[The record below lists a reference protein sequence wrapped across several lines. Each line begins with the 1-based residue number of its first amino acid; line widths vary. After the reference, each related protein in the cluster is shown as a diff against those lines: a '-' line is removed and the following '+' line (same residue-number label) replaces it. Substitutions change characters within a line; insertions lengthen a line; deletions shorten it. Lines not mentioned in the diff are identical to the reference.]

1 MRTTRAS
8 RGGGGG
14 AVPEGAAGGPKI
26 LADNTGVTVHVPRT
40 AAAFCISSDF
50 LNMAAAMKE
59 VLVCLGERK
68 RGVSFAS
75 GDPDEEREAL
85 LQAIVEAFVDMK
97 IRDDLVLQLKSEEW
111 GGEFVDLRV
120 LGTVTAL

>member
-1 MRTTRAS
+1 
-8 RGGGGG
+8 
-14 AVPEGAAGGPKI
+14 
-26 LADNTGVTVHVPRT
+26 
-40 AAAFCISSDF
+40 
-50 LNMAAAMKE
+50 MAAAMKE

-85 LQAIVEAFVDMK
+85 LQAIVEAFVDVK

-111 GGEFVDLRV
+111 GGEFVDLKANQEIPDRAV
-120 LGTVTAL
+120 LKVVSEVCYYSG